1 MNYRRIRSERQF
13 KDSTGHSK
21 SNFLILLKD
30 YEATYLSENG
40 QSYEK
45 YIEENVTEEP
55 KIKKLGDAL
64 FFVLFQLKNDLIFGS
79 LGVIFEMSE
88 ATAHEN
94 FKKFSI
100 LLELTLKK
108 KGNA

>member
-1 MNYRRIRSERQF
+1 MNYRQIKSKRQF

-21 SNFLILLKD
+21 GSFLLLLKD
-30 YEATYLSENG
+30 YEATYFSENK
-40 QSYEK
+40 QTYKK
-45 YIEENVTEEP
+45 YIEENVTEQP
-55 KIKKLGDAL
+55 KLKTLGDAL
-64 FFVLFQLKNDLIFGS
+64 FFVLFQFKNDLIFGS